1 MEEPQNSIKMVENTA
16 EVEKNKCMA
25 PKKVEMPPVK
35 MLTPMLCKVCTVFF
49 GTIRTWTFEIPYPP
63 DVTGCGASFFEYL
76 ETNC

>member
-1 MEEPQNSIKMVENTA
+1 MEEPQNSKKMVENTA
-16 EVEKNKCMA
+16 ELEKIKGMA

-49 GTIRTWTFEIPYPP
+49 GTIRTWTFVILPP